1 MLDSIC
7 LGGSDDTRLDKTTEK
22 VLELIDEEWKEIGK
36 LQKGRYRHA
45 AVGLHVTP
53 DLMAACA

>member
-7 LGGSDDTRLDKTTEK
+7 LGGSNGLVETEK
-22 VLELIDEEWKEIGK
+22 VLELIDEEWKDIGK
-36 LQKGRYRHA
+36 MQKGRYRHA

-53 DLMAACA
+53 DLMAACQ